1 MGSVGMLL
9 ALGYMVSS
17 LFGIGVLLL
26 PHLVQQVG
34 VGYFIALLTLV
45 AIPMNLAAYV
55 VLELIQITGDD
66 VEGSIRSFLGKWG
79 KLATASLGVFTYAA
93 LTAYV
98 LAAGD
103 QLSAWLGGPAN
114 YWSSLFFVL
123 AALPAIGGI
132 TLAATTSTYLSMFL
146 VAVLMFVIPI
156 NLKFD
161 TLALPVYG
169 NLEQA
174 PLLLVLG
181 AFALAGHF
189 SIYQVHRF
197 VRDERSNLVVFFAS
211 FAFAY
216 LSYLAFGVTTAAVS
230 PALSELSTATLARI
244 YPPFYALLV
253 SAVAV
258 LAFYTSFVTVAHS
271 FIKMFDE
278 FVSRQAL
285 YAVLLFPIALLYVMV
300 RNYGLLTLTTLVGK
314 LGGVSLLLFLALAC
328 AAHYRASLKWKTR
341 FPRKASLALG
351 SFFAFLALIGL
362 FL

>member
-1 MGSVGMLL
+1 MLL

-45 AIPMNLAAYV
+45 AVPMNLAAYV

-66 VEGSIRSFLGKWG
+66 IEGSIRTFLGEWG

-93 LTAYV
+93 LAAYV

-114 YWSSLFFVL
+114 YWSALFFVL

-146 VAVLMFVIPI
+146 VAVLLFVVPI

-161 TLALPVYG
+161 SLVLPAYGSLA
-169 NLEQA
+169 QA
-174 PLLLVLG
+174 PLLLVLA

-197 VRDERSNLVVFFAS
+197 VREERSNLVVFFSA
-211 FAFAY
+211 FAFAF
-216 LSYLAFGVTTAAVS
+216 LSYLAFGITTAAVS
-230 PALSELSTATLARI
+230 PDLAQLSTATLAAI

-285 YAVLLFPIALLYVMV
+285 YAVLLFPIALLYVAV
-300 RNYGLLTLTTLVGK
+300 RSYGLLSLTSLVGK
-314 LGGVSLLLFLALAC
+314 VGGSSLLLFLALAC
-328 AAHYRASLKWKTR
+328 AAHYRASQKWKTK
-341 FPRKASLALG
+341 FPRDASAALGAFFALLALT
-351 SFFAFLALIGL
+351 GL